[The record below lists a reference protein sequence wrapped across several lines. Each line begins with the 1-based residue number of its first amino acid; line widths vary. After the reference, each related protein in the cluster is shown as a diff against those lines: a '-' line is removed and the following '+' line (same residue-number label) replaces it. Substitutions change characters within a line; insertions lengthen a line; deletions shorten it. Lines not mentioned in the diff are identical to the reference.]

1 MYPKSL
7 SVPLVDNFVTVQNGT
22 SESLFVPNI
31 PQQISSKY
39 ILKNELGKGA
49 YGTVYLG
56 VDRFTGEELEFF
68 SVLIGRVAVKRIND
82 VFRTKT
88 DAKRTLREITIL
100 RQCNHPNIAILKQM
114 RIYYLISRDLIVPP
128 DEFTYRNLWIIQVTL
143 NRCG

>member
-1 MYPKSL
+1 M
-7 SVPLVDNFVTVQNGT
+7 VLVRV
-22 SESLFVPNI
+22 LFVPNI

-88 DAKRTLREITIL
+88 DAKL
-100 RQCNHPNIAILKQM
+100 HS
-114 RIYYLISRDLIVPP
+114 SRDHNSSPVQPSQYCNIKV
-128 DEFTYRNLWIIQVTL
+128 DEDLLSHF
-143 NRCG
+143 